1 MTLNA
6 RLIALLVSALLAAT
20 PVAAQP
26 SGGSVPSVTVSGE
39 ASTSLPPDLAIVRG
53 GVTSDGK
60 TAREASAANAKTMSA
75 VLAAVK
81 AAGIAEKDLQT
92 SSFSIQPVRDRE
104 GQRVTG
110 FQASNRVTVQIRDL
124 AKVSDVLDRMTE
136 AGANTISGIEFA
148 IASPSKTM
156 DEVRGEAV
164 ADARRKAEIYA
175 RAAGAS
181 LGRAISISEEG
192 APSRPIVMRAA
203 PKAAFATPVAT
214 GEEELRVSVTVSFEL
229 IR

>member
-156 DEVRGEAV
+156 DEVRGLVAQIERLKPFPDVPEAL
-164 ADARRKAEIYA
+164 ARLKTRYKVVVLSNGDPDMLEAAKASA
-175 RAAGAS
+175 RV
-181 LGRAISISEEG
+181 IS
-192 APSRPIVMRAA
+192 PR
-203 PKAAFATPVAT
+203 
-214 GEEELRVSVTVSFEL
+214 
-229 IR
+229 